1 MERKE
6 LTERLYKVA
15 IYSDL
20 IQAELA
26 DVNCEQ
32 ILNPEL
38 SSKIR
43 NLKKS
48 TDVFSKYIN
57 EKFEEIE
64 ISEAF
69 GELCDMVN
77 EFVEKSLEQINK
89 EDERI

>member
-1 MERKE
+1 MEHKE

-32 ILNPEL
+32 ILNPEMG
-38 SSKIR
+38 SKIR

-48 TDVFSKYIN
+48 TDVFSSYIN
-57 EKFEEIE
+57 ETFKELNV
-64 ISEAF
+64 SEAF
-69 GELCDMVN
+69 GGLCDLVN

-89 EDERI
+89 E

>member
-1 MERKE
+1 MEHKE

-20 IQAELA
+20 IQAELT
-26 DVNCEQ
+26 DVNSEQ

-48 TDVFSKYIN
+48 TDIFSSYIN
-57 EKFEEIE
+57 GTFKELNV
-64 ISEAF
+64 SEAF
-69 GELCDMVN
+69 GGLCDIVN

-89 EDERI
+89 EK

>member
-1 MERKE
+1 MEHKE

-26 DVNCEQ
+26 DVKCEQ
-32 ILNPEL
+32 ILNSEL

-48 TDVFSKYIN
+48 TDIFSSYIN
-57 EKFEEIE
+57 ETFKELNVSEGFE
-64 ISEAF
+64 
-69 GELCDMVN
+69 GLCDLVN
-77 EFVEKSLEQINK
+77 EFVEKSVELINK
-89 EDERI
+89 G

>member
-1 MERKE
+1 MEHRE

-32 ILNPEL
+32 ILNPEM

-48 TDVFSKYIN
+48 IDVFSSYIN
-57 EKFEEIE
+57 GIFKELNV
-64 ISEAF
+64 SEAF
-69 GELCDMVN
+69 GGLCDLVN

-89 EDERI
+89 E

>member
-1 MERKE
+1 MGHKE

-48 TDVFSKYIN
+48 TDVFSSYIN
-57 EKFEEIE
+57 ETFKELNV
-64 ISEAF
+64 SEAF
-69 GELCDMVN
+69 GGLCDLVN

-89 EDERI
+89 EK

>member
-1 MERKE
+1 MEHKE

-64 ISEAF
+64 VSEAF
-69 GELCDMVN
+69 GGLCDTVN
-77 EFVEKSLEQINK
+77 EFVEKNVQLINK
-89 EDERI
+89 R